1 MRFSDIPR
9 GSAQRKGMSPFK
21 AGAIAAILIALGAYF
36 GFTKSNPFAD
46 PYELNAV
53 FENTNRLANRSPVR
67 IAGVD
72 VGKVVDIEPMADGS
86 GLVRV
91 KMEIS
96 DDGLPIKEDAELKV
110 RSRLFLE
117 GNYFVDV
124 RPGTPNAPEL
134 GDGDTIGPDQ
144 TASPVQFGQLLT
156 ALQSD
161 TREDLRTF
169 LREYSSSLKGAGARG
184 FNQAIKHWED
194 AYRNTSQ
201 VNDATRGQGRHDLSR
216 VLKGQGRVFGALSR
230 DELALKELV
239 TDLNETISG
248 FARQEDN
255 LKAAIPEL
263 RDVFRE
269 GRPALASLNRALPQI
284 RGFARDALPGARS
297 SLPTLE
303 AQLPFIQQA
312 RQLVA
317 EDELGGLTRQLRSAV
332 PFLARLNSRSPKTFE
347 QNRAL
352 AACQNTVLVPFA
364 KTPIP
369 DPDFPHHTG
378 EPWFEE
384 TGRAFVG
391 LSGESR
397 LADANSP
404 YFRTLGG
411 GGPTTIVSTGE
422 TGERLFAQLMLPLNG
437 VRPAR
442 PTKRPVFRPDVPC
455 ENQEPPD
462 LNAVGGPAGEQAAT
476 STADSPLPPASA
488 RRERARPE
496 QYRRLEEYVDRTRKG
511 LPAVDPLVWWG
522 AGERMQ
528 LKRLDLI
535 RGEDGRLRNRRAGE

>member
-21 AGAIAAILIALGAYF
+21 AGALAVVLIALGSYF
-36 GFTKSNPFAD
+36 GFTKQNPFAD

-53 FENTNRLANRSPVR
+53 FENANRLAERSPVR

-72 VGKVVDIEPMADGS
+72 IGKVVKVEPLADGS

-91 KMEIS
+91 TMEIGEE
-96 DDGLPIKEDAELKV
+96 GLPIKEDAELKI

-124 RPGTPNAPEL
+124 RPGTPNGPEL
-134 GDGDTIGPDQ
+134 ADGSTIPPNE
-144 TASPVQFGQLLT
+144 TASPVQFGEVLT

-161 TREDLRTF
+161 TRQDLRTF

-184 FNQAIKHWED
+184 FNQAISHWED

-201 VNDATRGQGRHDLSR
+201 VNDATRGQGAHDLTR
-216 VLKGQGRVFGALSR
+216 VLKGQGRVFGALAR
-230 DELALKELV
+230 DQRALSELV
-239 TDLNETISG
+239 TDLNGTVVA

-269 GRPALASLNRALPQI
+269 GRPALASLNRALPEI

-297 SLPTLE
+297 SPPTLD
-303 AQLPFIQQA
+303 AQLPFIRQA
-312 RQLVA
+312 RRLV
-317 EDELGGLTRQLRSAV
+317 DDRELGGLTRQLRSAV
-332 PFLARLNSRSPKTFE
+332 PVLARLNTRSPRTFA

-352 AACQNTVLVPFA
+352 AACQNDVLVPFA
-364 KTPIP
+364 ETPIP
-369 DPDFPHHTG
+369 DPDFDYHDG

-397 LADANSP
+397 SADANSP
-404 YFRTLGG
+404 FFRTLAGG
-411 GGPTTIVSTGE
+411 GATTIVSTGE
-422 TGERLFAQLMLPLNG
+422 AGERLFGQLMLPLNG

-442 PTKRPVFRPDVPC
+442 PTKRPGFRPDVPC
-455 ENQEPPD
+455 ETQEPPD
-462 LNAVGGPAGEQAAT
+462 LNAAGGPVGQTTTPEP
-476 STADSPLPPASA
+476 DSILPPLSLA
-488 RRERARPE
+488 RERARPE
-496 QYRRLEEYVDRTRKG
+496 QYRRLREYADRLRAG
-511 LPAVDPLVWWG
+511 LPALDPLVWWG
-522 AGERMQ
+522 EGERQQ

-535 RGEDGRLRNRRAGE
+535 RDEAGRLTERGDDR